1 MKLLSGM
8 VELKPGWFVRL
19 PRPMTWMEM
28 AYWRFGPLAI
38 PLMGA
43 MGGGALAG
51 GTIAGVGLTATPL
64 AGMSIASAA
73 LLGGG
78 LGMQVAGQLQA
89 GRAAEAQMTSAQRM
103 ADYNARLQ
111 EREAKIKRQEAGF
124 AQVRQAARGA
134 RIKSALTARLGAAGG
149 LISPVAGELVEAQ
162 ARELELENAMIGYM
176 GETAA
181 MRAESQAELDRLQGK
196 IYGKR
201 GRAARRASYYRA
213 GSTLLQGFG

>member
-1 MKLLSGM
+1 MG
-8 VELKPGWFVRL
+8 
-19 PRPMTWMEM
+19 
-28 AYWRFGPLAI
+28 ALAI
-38 PLMGA
+38 PLIGA
-43 MGGGALAG
+43 AGGGALAG

-89 GRAAEAQMTSAQRM
+89 GRVAEAEMTSAQRM
-103 ADYNARLQ
+103 ADYNARLK

-124 AQVRQAARGA
+124 TQIQQAKRAARI
-134 RIKSALTARLGAAGG
+134 RSTLTARLGKAGG
-149 LISPVAGELVEAQ
+149 IGAPVAADLAAAQ
-162 ARELELENAMIGYM
+162 AEELELEQAMIGYM

-201 GRAARRASYYRA
+201 GKAARRASYFRA
-213 GSTLLQGFG
+213 GTTLLSGF